1 MVSAGTAIASRGHR
15 AATSLCLSASGKLDL
30 AQQLGVAMHWPVPHY
45 RKTPTN
51 VKIEKTSETGGF
63 RFAAV
68 WRWLDDVRC
77 DTKDLR

>member
-1 MVSAGTAIASRGHR
+1 
-15 AATSLCLSASGKLDL
+15 
-30 AQQLGVAMHWPVPHY
+30 MHWPVPHY